1 MTFIHKNVNS
11 ALLMLI
17 TFISVA
23 LVTATVYSVQA
34 FDSIN
39 TAYSE
44 KALQADELQKQLSEN
59 QAMADSFQQ
68 AAQLNQQREQAL
80 AAILQQK
87 QEQPAEQAPQEKATS
102 SGVPSKAAFKPAS
115 NTAAGGPTFNAGY
128 GQSVKRKPYTSPFSM
143 NWIPQKVYIA

>member
-59 QAMADSFQQ
+59 QAMSDSLQQ

-87 QEQPAEQAPQEKATS
+87 QEQPAEQAPQATTS
-102 SGVPSKAAFKPAS
+102 TGVPSKAAFKPAS
-115 NTAAGGPTFNAGY
+115 NTAAGGPTFNAGFS
-128 GQSVKRKPYTSPFSM
+128 QSVQRKPYTSPFSM
-143 NWIPQKVYIA
+143 NWIPPKVYIA